1 MKLITFK
8 IQDGENSYEQYSI
21 ITKNMTEKQMLE
33 EVYGDVSDD
42 YREYKVSYCS
52 DITQEQASVLQ
63 KFGIAYFN

>member
-8 IQDGENSYEQYSI
+8 IQDGENSYHQYSI
-21 ITKNMTEKQMLE
+21 ITENMTEEQILE
-33 EVYGDVSDD
+33 EVYGDVKDD

-52 DITQEQASVLQ
+52 DITKKEASVLH

>member
-1 MKLITFK
+1 
-8 IQDGENSYEQYSI
+8 
-21 ITKNMTEKQMLE
+21 MTEKEMLE